1 MPQTRSPLAT
11 HLAKRLSLK
20 RLGTLLLAL
29 QPLCVQLAAAEPLH
43 NRAIPC
49 RIGNDA
55 PVEVEHDARSGWQPP
70 QAGQFGI
77 SADGNAYTV
86 DTGAGLVFQVRTRGA
101 NGGDRGKG
109 DIVSLLWHGVQYQD
123 PRKGSQVNSGFSGL
137 YDGQDRV
144 NVDAVRVGND
154 AVKITVTAGA
164 LTHVYMARRGHP
176 NIYMATYFTAEPKPN
191 LVRFV
196 VRVPHARLP
205 DGPQCADITTAVR
218 GVEAHDV
225 FGLANG
231 ETRSKHYSNMR
242 LKDWAY
248 FGATGPHVGM
258 WMVRDNNEGGS
269 GGPFYRSLLDQGA
282 EDQELTY
289 IVNYG
294 ENQTEPYRMGVLN
307 SYVLAL
313 TDGEPPR
320 EVDTH
325 WFQHMDLPG
334 YVPENERGALEGRFT
349 GLNEDAP
356 YTLALSNAHAQYWGD
371 VSGRD
376 GTQYR
381 FHLRGVLPGRYQAT
395 LYRNELEVKR
405 FNVDIQ
411 PGRTTPCACGGIDH
425 DPQHDAALWRI
436 GTWDGSPREFR
447 NGDKV
452 TVMHPS
458 DVRMQPWT
466 VPDYIVGRSSAA
478 RDFPAYQWKA
488 INGALVVR
496 FHLDQREVAAHRLR
510 IGITTAFAHARPSIT
525 VNQWTAAAPQ
535 PAVEPT
541 TRSLTAGSYRG
552 NNATFA
558 FDIPASAF
566 VAGENVLT
574 INVVSGN
581 GGEGFLSPGYAF
593 DAIDLLK

>member
-1 MPQTRSPLAT
+1 MFTPHWT
-11 HLAKRLSLK
+11 KRLSFSL
-20 RLGTLLLAL
+20 RLLSAVTLAL
-29 QPLCVQLAAAEPLH
+29 SPVCAQLANAEPLH

-55 PVEVEHDARSGWQPP
+55 PVDVDPGVPTGSHPSQD
-70 QAGQFGI
+70 GQFGI
-77 SADGNAYTV
+77 SADANAYTV
-86 DTGAGLVFQVRTRGA
+86 DTGAGLAFKIRTRGA

-137 YDGQDRV
+137 YDGDDRV
-144 NVDAVRVGND
+144 NVDAARVGND
-154 AVKITVTAGA
+154 AIKVTVSAGA

-176 NIYMATYFTAEPKPN
+176 NLYMATYFTAEPKPN

-242 LKDWAY
+242 LKDWQY
-248 FGATGPHVGM
+248 FGATGPGVGM

-307 SYVLAL
+307 SYVLAF

-320 EVDTH
+320 DVNTH
-325 WFQHMDLPG
+325 WFKDMDLPG
-334 YVPENERGALEGRFT
+334 YVPENQRGSLEGHFT
-349 GLNEDAP
+349 GLTEGAP

-371 VSGRD
+371 VSTKD
-376 GTQYR
+376 GH
-381 FHLRGVLPGRYQAT
+381 FHLQGMLPGQYQAT
-395 LYRNELEVKR
+395 LYRNELQVKR

-411 PGRTTPCACGGIDH
+411 PARTTPCACGGIDH

-447 NGDKV
+447 NGNQV

-458 DVRMQPWT
+458 DVRMQPWG
-466 VPDYIVGRSSAA
+466 VPPYIVGRSTPAS
-478 RDFPAYQWKA
+478 DFPAYQWKA
-488 INGALVVR
+488 INGMLVVHFR
-496 FHLDQREVAAHRLR
+496 LEPRDMADHRLR

-525 VNQWTAAAPQ
+525 VNQWSAPAPQ
-535 PAVEPT
+535 PAAEPT

-558 FDIPASAF
+558 FDVPASAF
-566 VAGENVLT
+566 VVGENELK
-574 INVVSGN
+574 INVTSGN
-581 GGEGFLSPGYAF
+581 AGEGFLSPGYAF

>member
-1 MPQTRSPLAT
+1 MPTTPSVLDTPW
-11 HLAKRLSLK
+11 AKRFGLKQLSAFA
-20 RLGTLLLAL
+20 LAL
-29 QPLCVQLAAAEPLH
+29 PLVCLQLASAEPLH
-43 NRAIPC
+43 NRAVPC

-55 PVEVEHDARSGWQPP
+55 PIDTDHGARPSWRPVQV
-70 QAGQFGI
+70 GQFGV
-77 SADGNAYTV
+77 SADASAYTV
-86 DTGAGLVFQVRTRGA
+86 DTGAGLVFKIRTRGA

-109 DIVSLLWHGVQYQD
+109 DIVSMLWHGVQYQD

-137 YDGQDRV
+137 YDGDDRV
-144 NVDAVRVGND
+144 NVEAARVGND
-154 AVKITVTAGA
+154 AIKITVSAGA
-164 LTHVYMARRGHP
+164 LTHVYMARRGQP

-225 FGLANG
+225 FGLADG
-231 ETRSKHYSNMR
+231 QTRSKHYSNMR
-242 LKDWAY
+242 LKDWQY
-248 FGATGPHVGM
+248 FGATGPGVGM

-307 SYVLAL
+307 SYVLAF
-313 TDGEPPR
+313 TDGEPPT
-320 EVDTH
+320 EVDTR
-325 WFQHMDLPG
+325 WFKDMGLPG
-334 YVPENERGALEGRFT
+334 YAPESDRGALEARFT
-349 GLNEDAP
+349 GLTEDAP

-371 VSGRD
+371 VSAKD
-376 GTQYR
+376 G
-381 FHLRGVLPGRYQAT
+381 HGHVDVRGMLPGQYQAT

-405 FNVDIQ
+405 FNVDVQ
-411 PGRTTPCACGGIDH
+411 PGRTTPCACGGVDH
-425 DPQHDAALWRI
+425 DPQRDAVLWRI
-436 GTWDGSPREFR
+436 GTWDGTPREFR

-466 VPDYIVGRSSAA
+466 GPEYIVGRSTPAN
-478 RDFPAYQWKA
+478 DFPAYQWKA
-488 INGALVVR
+488 INGTLAVR
-496 FHLDQREVAAHRLR
+496 FHLSQREIADHRLR

-525 VNQWTAAAPQ
+525 VNQWSAPAPQ
-535 PAVEPT
+535 AAVEPA

-566 VAGENVLT
+566 VAGVNELT

-581 GGEGFLSPGYAF
+581 AGDGFLSPGYAF

>member
-1 MPQTRSPLAT
+1 MFTLITRSVPNT
-11 HLAKRLSLK
+11 HWTQRLSL
-20 RLGTLLLAL
+20 RLFGMLILAL
-29 QPLCVQLAAAEPLH
+29 QPVCAQLAGAEPLH
-43 NRAIPC
+43 NRAVPC

-55 PVEVEHDARSGWQPP
+55 PVDADHDVRAASHPVQV
-70 QAGQFGI
+70 GQFGI
-77 SADGNAYTV
+77 STDGNAYTV
-86 DTGAGLVFQVRTRGA
+86 DTGAGLVFKVRTRGA
-101 NGGDRGKG
+101 NGGERGKG

-123 PRKGSQVNSGFSGL
+123 ARKGSQVNSGFSGL
-137 YDGQDRV
+137 YDGDDRV

-154 AVKITVTAGA
+154 AIKITVSAGA

-225 FGLANG
+225 FALANG

-242 LKDWAY
+242 LKDWQY
-248 FGATGPHVGM
+248 FGATGPGVGM

-307 SYVLAL
+307 SYVLAF

-325 WFQHMDLPG
+325 WFHDMDLPG
-334 YVPENERGALEGRFT
+334 YVPESQRGALEGRFT
-349 GLNEDAP
+349 GLTEEAP
-356 YTLALSNAHAQYWGD
+356 YTLALSNAHAQYWGE
-371 VSGRD
+371 VAARD
-376 GTQYR
+376 GH
-381 FHLRGVLPGRYQAT
+381 FHLRGVLPGQYQAT
-395 LYRNELEVKR
+395 LYRNELQVKR

-411 PGRTTPCACGGIDH
+411 AGRTTQCACGGIDH

-466 VPDYIVGRSSAA
+466 ASDYVVGHSTPAN
-478 RDFPAYQWKA
+478 DFPAYQWKA
-488 INGALVVR
+488 INGTLVVR
-496 FHLDQREVAAHRLR
+496 FHLTPHDIADHRLR

-525 VNQWTAAAPQ
+525 VNQWSTAAPQ
-535 PAVEPT
+535 PAIEPT

-566 VAGENVLT
+566 VVGQNVLA
-574 INVVSGN
+574 INVTSGN
-581 GGEGFLSPGYAF
+581 AGDGFLSPGYAF

>member
-1 MPQTRSPLAT
+1 MFTPHWT
-11 HLAKRLSLK
+11 KRLSFSL
-20 RLGTLLLAL
+20 RLLSAVTLAL
-29 QPLCVQLAAAEPLH
+29 SPVCAQLANAEPLH
-43 NRAIPC
+43 NRAVPC
-49 RIGNDA
+49 QIGNDA
-55 PVEVEHDARSGWQPP
+55 AIEADHAVPTGPHPSQD
-70 QAGQFGI
+70 GQFGI
-77 SADGNAYTV
+77 SADANAYTV
-86 DTGAGLVFQVRTRGA
+86 DTGAGLAFKIRTRGA

-137 YDGQDRV
+137 YDGDDRV
-144 NVDAVRVGND
+144 NVDAARVGND
-154 AVKITVTAGA
+154 AIKVTVSSGA

-242 LKDWAY
+242 LKDWQY
-248 FGATGPHVGM
+248 FGATGPGVGM

-269 GGPFYRSLLDQGA
+269 GGPFYRSLLDQGT

-307 SYVLAL
+307 SYVLAF

-320 EVDTH
+320 DVSTH
-325 WFQHMDLPG
+325 WFKDMDLPG
-334 YVPENERGALEGRFT
+334 YVPENQRGSLEGHFT
-349 GLNEDAP
+349 GLTEGAP

-371 VSGRD
+371 VSAKD
-376 GTQYR
+376 GH
-381 FHLRGVLPGRYQAT
+381 FHLQGMLPGQYQAT
-395 LYRNELEVKR
+395 LYRNELQVKR

-411 PGRTTPCACGGIDH
+411 PARTTPCACGGIDH
-425 DPQHDAALWRI
+425 DPQHDAVLWRI

-447 NGDKV
+447 NGNQV

-458 DVRMQPWT
+458 DVRMQPWG
-466 VPDYIVGRSSAA
+466 VPPYIVGRSTPAS
-478 RDFPAYQWKA
+478 DFPAYQWKA
-488 INGALVVR
+488 INGMLVVR
-496 FHLDQREVAAHRLR
+496 FRLEPRDMADHRLR

-525 VNQWTAAAPQ
+525 VNQWSAPAPQ
-535 PAVEPT
+535 PAAEPT

-566 VAGENVLT
+566 VVGENELK
-574 INVVSGN
+574 INVTSGN
-581 GGEGFLSPGYAF
+581 AGEGFLSPGYAF

>member
-1 MPQTRSPLAT
+1 MLTT
-11 HLAKRLSLK
+11 HWTKRLSL
-20 RLGTLLLAL
+20 RLLSTLVLAL
-29 QPLCVQLAAAEPLH
+29 QPVCVQLVAAEPLH

-55 PVEVEHDARSGWQPP
+55 PIAVDHDARPGSPSVQEGP
-70 QAGQFGI
+70 FGL

-123 PRKGSQVNSGFSGL
+123 PRKGSQVNSGFSSL

-144 NVDAVRVGND
+144 NVDAVRVGDD

-164 LTHVYMARRGHP
+164 LTHVYMARRGQPH
-176 NIYMATYFTAEPKPN
+176 IYMATYFTAEPKPN

-205 DGPQCADITTAVR
+205 DGPPCADITTTVR

-242 LKDWAY
+242 LKDWEY

-307 SYVLAL
+307 SYVLAF

-320 EVDTH
+320 EVDTQ
-325 WFQHMDLPG
+325 WLQRMDLPG
-334 YVPENERGALEGRFT
+334 YVPPSERGALEGHFT
-349 GLNEDAP
+349 GLADDAP

-371 VSGRD
+371 VSD
-376 GTQYR
+376 GEGR
-381 FHLRGVLPGRYQAT
+381 FHLQGMLPGQYQAT
-395 LYRNELEVKR
+395 LYRNELQIKR
-405 FNVDIQ
+405 FEVDIRA
-411 PGRTTPCACGGIDH
+411 GRTTSCACGGIDH

-436 GTWDGSPREFR
+436 GNWDGSPREFR

-452 TVMHPS
+452 TAMHPA
-458 DVRMQPWT
+458 DVRMQPWA
-466 VPDYIVGRSSAA
+466 VPDYIVGRSSPA

-488 INGALVVR
+488 INGRLVVR
-496 FHLDQREVAAHRLR
+496 FHLDQGEVADHRLR

-525 VNQWTAAAPQ
+525 VNQWTTAAPQ
-535 PAVEPT
+535 PVVEPT

-552 NNATFA
+552 NNAIFA

-566 VAGENVLT
+566 VAGENALT
-574 INVVSGN
+574 INVTSGN
-581 GGEGFLSPGYAF
+581 AGDGFLSPGYAF

>member
-1 MPQTRSPLAT
+1 MPPTRSVLDT
-11 HLAKRLSLK
+11 HWTKRLSL
-20 RLGTLLLAL
+20 RVLGTLILAL
-29 QPLCVQLAAAEPLH
+29 QPVCVQLADAEPLH

-49 RIGNDA
+49 HIGNDA
-55 PVEVEHDARSGWQPP
+55 PVEADHDARSGWQPV
-70 QAGQFGI
+70 QEGLFGI
-77 SADGNAYTV
+77 RTDGNAYTV

-144 NVDAVRVGND
+144 NVDAARVGND

-164 LTHVYMARRGHP
+164 LTHVYMARRGQP

-242 LKDWAY
+242 LKDWQY

-269 GGPFYRSLLDQGA
+269 GGPFYRSLLDQGT

-294 ENQTEPYRMGVLN
+294 ENQTEPYRMGMLN
-307 SYVLAL
+307 SYVLAF

-325 WFQHMDLPG
+325 WFKHMDLPG
-334 YVPENERGALEGRFT
+334 YVPESERGAFEGHFT
-349 GLNEDAP
+349 GLAEDAS
-356 YTLALSNAHAQYWGD
+356 YTLALSNAHAQYWAD
-371 VSGRD
+371 VSATDRHSHH
-376 GTQYR
+376 
-381 FHLRGVLPGRYQAT
+381 FHLQGVLPGQYQAT
-395 LYRNELEVKR
+395 LYRNELQVKR

-411 PGRTTPCACGGIDH
+411 AAHTTPCACGGIDH

-458 DVRMQPWT
+458 DVRMQPWS
-466 VPDYIVGRSSAA
+466 VPDYLVGRSNPAH
-478 RDFPAYQWKA
+478 DFPAYQWKA
-488 INGALVVR
+488 VNGALVVR
-496 FHLDQREVAAHRLR
+496 FHLSQRDVADHRLR

-525 VNQWTAAAPQ
+525 VNQWSAPTPQ

-574 INVVSGN
+574 INATSGN
-581 GGEGFLSPGYAF
+581 AGDGFLSPGYAF